1 MMNCECNKRH
11 EVERIYLVPFYCI
24 TLRNMLNEK
33 IDINLNETFYVIMKC
48 YLNIKYFVGK

>member
-1 MMNCECNKRH
+1 MNCECNKGH

-33 IDINLNETFYVIMKC
+33 IDINYNADYIG
-48 YLNIKYFVGK
+48 NIYNTDYIYNSF

>member
-33 IDINLNETFYVIMKC
+33 IDINFNETFYVIMKC